1 MSIWQCKRSEN
12 CLYQLCGEYSPFDNE
27 IVTMKKWCYGDKSM
41 DLIVNSV
48 IQLVVLIE
56 WLFVESNNPQSTLL
70 THHSILQYTLP
81 IHHSLCECFTP
92 LSFISTTIS
101 FFHNTISYRSNG
113 EYEWDSLLQFI
124 HSHYKPDS
132 MKANWLIPFELFRFT
147 QNPIGVHSI
156 PLSDRFEKEDESI
169 HHHSLFSHEW
179 SDWCDDRICFTPLID
194 MKRL

>member
-1 MSIWQCKRSEN
+1 M
-12 CLYQLCGEYSPFDNE
+12 E
-27 IVTMKKWCYGDKSM
+27 IRVWIV
-41 DLIVNSV
+41 LIVVNSV

-113 EYEWDSLLQFI
+113 EWEWDSLLQFI

-156 PLSDRFEKEDESI
+156 HSLIALRRKMSQFITILSSLTSVVIDVMIGCVSFLSSTWNDNKRLVDGVEFDESV
-169 HHHSLFSHEW
+169 
-179 SDWCDDRICFTPLID
+179 
-194 MKRL
+194 

>member
-1 MSIWQCKRSEN
+1 MRLWTGRN
-12 CLYQLCGEYSPFDNE
+12 GVME
-27 IVTMKKWCYGDKSM
+27 IRVWIV
-41 DLIVNSV
+41 LIVVNTV

-179 SDWCDDRICFTPLID
+179 SDWCDDRICFHSSHRHETIIRDL
-194 MKRL
+194 